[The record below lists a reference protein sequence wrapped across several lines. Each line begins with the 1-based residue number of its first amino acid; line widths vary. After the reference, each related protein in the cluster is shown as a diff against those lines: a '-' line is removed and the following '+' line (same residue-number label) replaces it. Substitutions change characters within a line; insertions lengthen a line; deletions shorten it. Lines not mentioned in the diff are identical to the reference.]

1 MEIVIKSK
9 TNHEKLLEV
18 VRSDTENVGKY
29 EIVSE
34 SPAIVHM
41 FDEKLKALPVERVP
55 SFLKSVLVSKIK
67 SRLKEFLDVKDIEV
81 TII

>member
-1 MEIVIKSK
+1 
-9 TNHEKLLEV
+9 
-18 VRSDTENVGKY
+18 
-29 EIVSE
+29 
-34 SPAIVHM
+34 M